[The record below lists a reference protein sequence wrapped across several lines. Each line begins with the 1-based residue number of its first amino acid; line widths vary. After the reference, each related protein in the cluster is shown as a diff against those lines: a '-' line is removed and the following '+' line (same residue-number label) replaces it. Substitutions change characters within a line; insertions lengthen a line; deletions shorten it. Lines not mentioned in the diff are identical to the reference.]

1 MSAAETV
8 AISLLRRFSEK
19 QLPKASDLVWLVS
32 EQDAPQAVS
41 GDRLKQWQHYL
52 GTISNS
58 GKIICG
64 PSQIVATLSGDG
76 LK

>member
-41 GDRLKQWQHYL
+41 GGLKEGQCYM
-52 GTISNS
+52 
-58 GKIICG
+58 G
-64 PSQIVATLSGDG
+64 PSQTGATLSGG
-76 LK
+76 HLK